1 MLEFIERIDK
11 EIPPDDA
18 AYFSERIL
26 LYSLIRSIKPTP
38 SVIVETG
45 THKGLTTL
53 YMAHALWDNGG
64 DGILYT
70 AEPNQEMWGARGNFR
85 KFPELESRIKYCEVK
100 GKDME
105 VEGKIDFAFIDSE
118 HEKEVVIGE
127 MEHFLPLLSEKAIVV
142 FHDCAG
148 DVGNVGVNAAI
159 EELGLKTVI
168 LPTFN
173 TIRIYCHKV

>member
-1 MLEFIERIDK
+1 MLEFIERINK
-11 EIPPDDA
+11 EIPEDDA
-18 AYFSERIL
+18 AEFGERML
-26 LYSLIRSIKPTP
+26 LYSLIRAVKPK
-38 SVIVETG
+38 VAVETG
-45 THKGLTTL
+45 THKGLTAL
-53 YMAHALWDNGG
+53 YMAHALYDNGIG
-64 DGILYT
+64 KLFT

-173 TIRIYCHKV
+173 TMRIYCHKI